1 VIEFTPEQ
9 WEAIGRRDGSLLLHA
24 NAGSGKTSVLVER
37 FVRMVLDDE
46 IEPARILAITFTDK
60 AAGELRERVRSRFV
74 ELAERTAARETEA
87 AWVSTIHGFCAR
99 LLRTHAL
106 TAGLDPAFS
115 VLDESQARELRGEAL
130 DDALRG
136 FLADGGADALD
147 LLAAYTIPGGDR
159 LGEAVRRVHDVLRSR
174 GRAPVLPPVAERAYP
189 AAERA
194 ALAEAADRA
203 SAEIRWADGKKVED
217 ARAQLARCGEVL
229 AALEPEALP
238 TPRQLEQMELKSGN
252 TGALCGPACEA
263 YREAWAA
270 FTAACLDYRA
280 TRAWPLIAELL
291 ERYAAAYAD
300 VKAAR
305 GALDFDDLEIG
316 VRDLLRSEPALRAAT
331 AARFER
337 IMVDEFQDT
346 NPLQLEILEALER
359 DNLFVV
365 GDEFQ
370 SIYGFRHADVEVFR
384 RRRAQLEHTGAVAAL
399 AGNFRSDP
407 AILDALNV
415 AFAPLFGRGFV
426 LLEPGDQTGGS
437 NEPVGAEPR
446 VELLVTDSKGWD
458 DGDLGSTLPP
468 EPAWRRA
475 EARMLAQRVRDL
487 VDSGDAAAGE
497 IVVLVRASGSLA
509 VFERALID
517 QGLTTLSA
525 GGRGYWSRQQV
536 QDLLAWLTALANPR
550 DTLALGHVLASPL
563 VGASSDAL
571 ALVWLAAQAAGR
583 GPWETLT
590 SAVRPADEDERA
602 AGAELAAALS
612 AGDRERLAAFAELF
626 AAERAAAP
634 RLGLQELIARV
645 VTATGYD
652 IHVLSLP
659 GGPRRMANVHKLGR
673 LADAYERAHGHD
685 LRAFVDYATAE
696 EEAEAREPDAPV
708 EAGDLDAVRLMTIH
722 AAKGLEFDVVCV
734 ADLGRRP
741 GNGFPDLLVSG
752 EQGGLRVL
760 TLEPGSGKPA
770 LDFDELK
777 TRAQLAADDEEKRVM
792 YVAMTRAKRRLLLS
806 GAIDAANWPEPS
818 PTAVPLT
825 WIAPAFVPSVAARLT
840 EPGGPAAQDVVT
852 QADGRRCVVRLVRN
866 APDTVGDVLRP
877 GSLAPDAERAA
888 VPGAATRSAGEQLA
902 LAVVPEPPQPAPP
915 ARPAGALSYSA
926 LASYDACGYRFYL
939 ERVLRLPPVDDDAAV
954 IGRVAE
960 AGLDARL
967 RGTLAHELLER
978 LDFARPAVPGD
989 EDMLAL
995 AATHGV
1001 TLGPEDPTDLRA
1013 LVAGFAASPLCA
1025 RLAAATNVRREH
1037 GFAFALDPAGADD
1050 LLITGF
1056 VDVRGREGDAA
1067 LVVDYKSDRLA
1078 PDADLAATVERAY
1091 GAQRR
1096 IYALAELRAGA
1107 AAVEVVHVYLERAGE
1122 PVGVR
1127 YEAADVSRLEAELAE
1142 LAAGIAAG
1150 RFEVTSEPHR
1160 SLCQTCP
1167 GRRALCSYPEELTLR
1182 ELDAPARAP
1191 H

>member
-1 VIEFTPEQ
+1 VIELTPEQ
-9 WEAIGRRDGSLLLHA
+9 REAIARRDGSLLLHA

-37 FVRMVLDDE
+37 FVRMVLEDG

-60 AAGELRERVRSRFV
+60 AAGELRERVRSRFL
-74 ELAERTAARETEA
+74 ELGERTAARETEA

-99 LLRTHAL
+99 LLRAHAL
-106 TAGLDPAFS
+106 SAGLDPAFA
-115 VLDESQARELRGEAL
+115 VLDESQARELRSEAF
-130 DDALRG
+130 DAALRG
-136 FLADGGADALD
+136 FLEDGGTDGLD
-147 LLAAYTIPGGDR
+147 LIAAYTIPGGDR

-174 GRAPVLPPVAERAYP
+174 GRAPVLPPVAARAYP

-194 ALAEAADRA
+194 ALAAAAERA
-203 SAEIRWADGKKVED
+203 MAEIGHAEGRRIED
-217 ARAQLARCGEVL
+217 ARAQLARCTESL
-229 AALEPEALP
+229 AALEAEALP
-238 TPRQLEQMELKSGN
+238 TPRQLEQMELRSSN
-252 TGALCGPACEA
+252 AGALCGPPCEA

-280 TRAWPLIAELL
+280 THAWPLIADLL
-291 ERYAAAYAD
+291 ERYAAAYAE

-384 RRRAQLEHTGAVAAL
+384 RRRTQLEHTGAVAAL

-426 LLEPGDQTGGS
+426 PLEPGDRGQGVR
-437 NEPVGAEPR
+437 PLVAEPR
-446 VELLVTDSKGWD
+446 VELLITGSKGWD
-458 DGDLGSTLPP
+458 EVDLGSTLPP
-468 EPAWRRA
+468 EPSWRRA

-487 VDSGDAAAGE
+487 VDAGDAAAGE

-517 QGLTTLSA
+517 QGLATLSA

-590 SAVRPADEDERA
+590 AAVQPADEDERA
-602 AGAELAAALS
+602 AGAGLLAALPAR
-612 AGDRERLAAFAELF
+612 DRERLAAFVALF

-652 IHVLSLP
+652 LHVLSLP

-673 LADAYERAHGHD
+673 LAAAYERAHGHD
-685 LRAFVDYATAE
+685 LRAFVDYASAE

-708 EAGDLDAVRLMTIH
+708 EGGDLDAVRLMTIH

-741 GNGFPDLLVSG
+741 GNGFPDVLVSG

-792 YVAMTRAKRRLLLS
+792 YVAMTRAKRRLVLS
-806 GAIDAANWPEPS
+806 GAIDAANWPEAS

-825 WIAPAFVPSVAARLT
+825 WIAPAFVASVAARLT
-840 EPGGPAAQDVVT
+840 EPGGPSDQDVVT
-852 QADGRRCVVRLVRN
+852 EADGRRCVVRLVRN
-866 APDTVGDVLRP
+866 APDTIGDVLRP
-877 GSLAPDAERAA
+877 GSLAPDAERTAA
-888 VPGAATRSAGEQLA
+888 PGTATPAVGEQLE
-902 LAVVPEPPQPAPP
+902 LAVVPEPPQPAPAAPP
-915 ARPAGALSYSA
+915 AAALSYSA

-939 ERVLRLPPVDDDAAV
+939 ERVLRLPPVDDDAPVTGGA
-954 IGRVAE
+954 AA
-960 AGLDARL
+960 AGLDARV

-978 LDFARPAVPGD
+978 LDFAHPAVPGD
-989 EDMLAL
+989 EDVVAL

-1001 TLGPEDPTDLRA
+1001 TLDAEDLTDLRA

-1025 RLAAATNVRREH
+1025 RLAAAADVRREH
-1037 GFAFALDPAGADD
+1037 GFAFALDPAAAGDV
-1050 LLITGF
+1050 LITGF

-1078 PDADLAATVERAY
+1078 PDADLAATVERDY

-1096 IYALAELRAGA
+1096 IYALAELRSGA

-1122 PVGVR
+1122 PVAAR
-1127 YEAADVSRLEAELAE
+1127 YEAADVPLLEAELAE
-1142 LAAGIAAG
+1142 LSAGIAAG
-1150 RFEVTSEPHR
+1150 RFDVTLEPHR

-1167 GRRALCSYPEELTLR
+1167 GRRALCSYSEEQTLR
-1182 ELDAPARAP
+1182 ERDAPARAR